1 MLPYYLKYMLKIMKL
16 LLPIIFS
23 SFLYLHLNALD
34 LSKIDSGDF
43 IGGNPYSSGKRVNSV
58 QKTSSNSP
66 QAKPLEGSYRGSAQE
81 RKLDTQI
88 RKYQSN
94 QKGLLGIYRG
104 KAQERQIDKQIQQ
117 YRPYAKKNAEA
128 FGEDAKSD
136 PNFNRHVNLH
146 EIQKVTPGWQ
156 SRDRVPEYRTKAGV
170 KPPQAPLNPY
180 FSKPPKR

>member
-1 MLPYYLKYMLKIMKL
+1 MNL

-43 IGGNPYSSGKRVNSV
+43 IGGNPYSSAKRVNTI
-58 QKTSSNSP
+58 QEISSSSHQN
-66 QAKPLEGSYRGSAQE
+66 KGVEGSYRGSAQE
-81 RKLDTQI
+81 RKLDAQI

-117 YRPYAKKNAEA
+117 YRPYAKKNAET
-128 FGEDAKSD
+128 FGEDAKLE
-136 PNFNRHVNLH
+136 PNFDRHVNLH
-146 EIQKVTPGWQ
+146 EIQKVTPSLQ
-156 SRDRVPEYRTKAGV
+156 SRDRVPEYRTKAGI
-170 KPPQAPLNPY
+170 KPPQAPLNPL
-180 FSKPPKR
+180 FSKPPSR